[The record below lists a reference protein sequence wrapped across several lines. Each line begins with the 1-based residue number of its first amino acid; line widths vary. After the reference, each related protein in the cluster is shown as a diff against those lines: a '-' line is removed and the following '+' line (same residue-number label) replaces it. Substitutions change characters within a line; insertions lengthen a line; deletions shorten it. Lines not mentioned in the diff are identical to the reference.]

1 MEIFIGVSAMLGEPR
16 DLLRQHGRIID
27 IVCPAGTPVPR
38 DVPQAEDSDLL
49 GACGSF

>member
-1 MEIFIGVSAMLGEPR
+1 MLGEPR